1 MMMLLLLS
9 YSNRNCLNRKLF
21 IFRHRNA
28 VYFIFLEPGLTPPST
43 ESEIKFSKIFLRQ
56 ENTALAPQRQG
67 EVPNTQSCLLT
78 GEEAMDMT
86 NEELESV
93 LMHYQEIVLAGFSA
107 DQKLAVVESCQRLGA
122 VVAVTGDGVN
132 DAAALRKAD
141 VGIAMGVSGTDIA
154 KDAADVIL
162 LDDNFASVVIAVEEG
177 RIMFDNLK
185 KVLFYTLSSCV
196 AELCP
201 FIFFL
206 ICQVST

>member
-1 MMMLLLLS
+1 
-9 YSNRNCLNRKLF
+9 
-21 IFRHRNA
+21 
-28 VYFIFLEPGLTPPST
+28 
-43 ESEIKFSKIFLRQ
+43 
-56 ENTALAPQRQG
+56 
-67 EVPNTQSCLLT
+67 
-78 GEEAMDMT
+78 MT

-141 VGIAMGVSGTDIA
+141 VGIAMGISGTDIA